1 MLQNLA
7 EQCKS
12 LTPQANLFWLKVWH
26 CSLCSPK
33 TLELRQLRLHCHSWR
48 FDPAFICLSPDCH
61 ISINRLPYKKES
73 DIWSYVYKC
82 KDRIPWP
89 PPQHAAVGGMLDV
102 WTGWLGKAC
111 AVAGL
116 KAGDIF
122 NRCRKRVSNKML
134 TIMNNKRQPLW
145 NTKSNLSVVA
155 FTAECR
161 HLKCTL
167 PSISLSL
174 SVCHNLKYVSTT
186 DVA

>member
-102 WTGWLGKAC
+102 WTGWLGKS
-111 AVAGL
+111 L
-116 KAGDIF
+116 
-122 NRCRKRVSNKML
+122 RCSWLESWRHFQQLQEKSFKQNADNHEQQASATVKY
-134 TIMNNKRQPLW
+134 KVQPLCGGIY
-145 NTKSNLSVVA
+145 
-155 FTAECR
+155 CR
-161 HLKCTL
+161 E
-167 PSISLSL
+167 
-174 SVCHNLKYVSTT
+174 
-186 DVA
+186 